1 MMKSL
6 SAVFI
11 LIILLSSCKKG
22 KSDFLW
28 EQSYGRGEAYFL
40 RTSSDSG
47 FVACGEKE
55 GSPYLIRMNK
65 YMNRIMEFSAENSGL
80 FSSSWFDTSGYI
92 TAGNSNGKMLLMR
105 HAPNG
110 KLLWEKSYDGG
121 FKIDFTSLN
130 YTGNGNLLAIG
141 TASPDSSAPGATG
154 LYVVTFD
161 TTGVVTLE
169 NKIEAESFISARGVV
184 TDDGGNIFMALTRRD
199 PGSETRASVAK
210 FNNLFQKLW
219 ETELYN
225 NPSFGA
231 ASLSI
236 ALDGSGN
243 VFLSGRTELSTS
255 VGKLDNSFVAS
266 LTGSG
271 TIRWKKYL
279 ENSNSGTALVSSA
292 DETLLM
298 LNSNCFIVNMVN
310 PLDETEVPGRMR
322 MFDSCDPYNTDAF
335 GNDIDLNS
343 DENILVAGSRGGSFY
358 LALKSSQ

>member
-6 SAVFI
+6 IPVFI
-11 LIILLSSCKKG
+11 LIILFSSCKKS

-28 EQSYGRGEAYFL
+28 EQSYGSGEAYFL
-40 RTSSDSG
+40 KTSSDSG
-47 FVACGEKE
+47 FIACGEKA

-65 YMNRIMEFSAENSGL
+65 HLNKIIEFTAENSGL

-92 TAGNSNGKMLLMR
+92 SAGNSSGKMLLMR
-105 HAPNG
+105 HNPAG
-110 KLLWEKSYDGG
+110 KLLWEKSFDGG
-121 FKIDFTSLN
+121 FKIDFTTLN
-130 YTGNGNLLAIG
+130 YTGNGTLLAIG
-141 TASPDSSAPGATG
+141 TASPDSAASGPTG
-154 LYVVTFD
+154 LLIVTFD
-161 TTGVVTLE
+161 TTGQITLE
-169 NKIEAESFISARGVV
+169 NKIEAEAFISARDAV
-184 TDDGGNIFMALTRRD
+184 TDNEGNIFLALTRKD
-199 PGSETRASVAK
+199 PASQTKASVAK

-243 VFLSGRTELSTS
+243 IFLSGRTELSTS
-255 VGKLDNSFVAS
+255 DGKLDNSFIAS

-271 TIRWKKYL
+271 MIRWKKYL
-279 ENSNSGTALVSSA
+279 ENSNSGTALIFSG

-298 LNSNCFIVNMVN
+298 LNRNCFILNMVN
-310 PLDETEVPGRMR
+310 PLDESEASGRMR

-335 GNDIDLNS
+335 GNDIILNS